1 MHTSPGSCLPA
12 CARVGDLTESAAQM
26 EMLIAV
32 LATGLDPER
41 GLQTQQPV
49 RASHRALRFLSRG
62 YPCP

>member
-1 MHTSPGSCLPA
+1 MHTSPESCLPA
-12 CARVGDLTESAAQM
+12 CARVGDLTESAERM
-26 EMLIAV
+26 GMRITV

-62 YPCP
+62 